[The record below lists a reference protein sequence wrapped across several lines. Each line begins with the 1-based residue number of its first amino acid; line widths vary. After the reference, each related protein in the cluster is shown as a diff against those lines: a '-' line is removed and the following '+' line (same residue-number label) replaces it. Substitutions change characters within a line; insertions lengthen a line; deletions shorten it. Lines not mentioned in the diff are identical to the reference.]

1 MKKDLITRNCTKTV
15 ENLSNMIKN
24 NIKDIEIKM
33 FNPPLLAYI
42 GDAVFELFIRTLV
55 VAEGSSQAGEAH
67 KKAVSFVKAKSQAK
81 IIEGIHD
88 YLTEEEKRIVKRG
101 RNAKTGSMPRHAE
114 VMEYKY
120 ATGFECL
127 LGYLYLNGQI
137 IRLFEILS
145 YAVKTMKEE

>member
-15 ENLSNMIKN
+15 ENLSKMIKN

>member
-15 ENLSNMIKN
+15 ENLSKMIKN

-81 IIEGIHD
+81 IIEGIHE